1 MTNSPG
7 VSIARTVSLFPDPG
21 TIPPLL
27 NFLPY
32 CAVSPVF
39 KNSICSSIS
48 APTPCNLSRGFR
60 FAFCSSSALIFSSLV
75 PGAAS
80 VFFSSASTVSG
91 NSLGIRA
98 PAPNRRAPAAIGLFA
113 TNFISPIAPLRT
125 LGTNPSNLG
134 INPATNPIRLP
145 INPARPL
152 KNNRPTASI
161 AGQVFSKKPSIAST
175 FSGFSDPQSI
185 NFISSLPMKI
195 FTKNSKSPSKKL
207 LTGLITLFAAPKNF
221 LIGLSNFS
229 S

>member
-1 MTNSPG
+1 MLMTNSPG
-7 VSIARTVSLFPDPG
+7 VSIARTLSVFPDPG

-27 NFLPY
+27 YFL
-32 CAVSPVF
+32 VSPVF

-75 PGAAS
+75 PGAS
-80 VFFSSASTVSG
+80 LVCFSSASTVSG

-98 PAPNRRAPAAIGLFA
+98 PAPNRTAPAANGFVA
-113 TNFISPIAPLRT
+113 TNFINPNAPLRI
-125 LGTNPSNLG
+125 LGTSPSNLG
-134 INPATNPIRLP
+134 INPATRLIKLP
-145 INPARPL
+145 INPPRPV
-152 KNNRPTASI
+152 KNNKPTASN

-175 FSGFSDPQSI
+175 LSPFSDPHLISLT
-185 NFISSLPMKI
+185 SSLPIKT

-207 LTGLITLFAAPKNF
+207 LTGLTILFAAPKNF
-221 LIGLSNFS
+221 LRGLSNFS